1 MEKDQIVKH
10 FTKFIYPF
18 RYSAGASDLSRVK
31 IVNAKGKESFP
42 FKMFGQRSE
51 NLRKGIAELLMP
63 DGGTAKIADCFELDY
78 DSRSCF
84 GLPQRKTEFM
94 SFYSRK
100 DSGKAYGVAITDV
113 RIYLFES
120 EVGFIDIECQ
130 YKSRDIKDFVD
141 GNYFICEIKS
151 EDNLFDYERRT
162 GKDESEKISFTMYG
176 LIEKLLKYVDGV
188 KDIKKDCFPEF
199 KEDKGIIYSYLLTGS
214 KPVDLEKLLFTLRRN
229 YKDTYKVPYDN
240 DISDDP
246 YIKRQFENSYWTM
259 SFNGAVNLSY
269 LTGDEV
275 TDSFFADNFYSKLH
289 GTYFSLFLH
298 VLHQRFAMMK
308 YMGDMGQLDTLCN
321 DYYIMKKELKA
332 AEDYNAK
339 AARLKYRAFFK
350 LPSSVE
356 HVNDYFNLLY
366 RTFRV
371 NELKQSFS
379 NDIEALTDICKTY
392 VERIK
397 ARDDKIASKRK
408 KKIEIFVSSLGTLV
422 AVGTLLDS
430 YWGLLEKLMGNRV
443 DFWSAQILVFLGA
456 LLVPVVTVIVDVVY
470 RIKEICKITN
480 DLKDELKENL
490 VEPDNVRKKRKKLI
504 K

>member
-1 MEKDQIVKH
+1 M
-10 FTKFIYPF
+10 
-18 RYSAGASDLSRVK
+18 
-31 IVNAKGKESFP
+31 
-42 FKMFGQRSE
+42 
-51 NLRKGIAELLMP
+51 
-63 DGGTAKIADCFELDY
+63 
-78 DSRSCF
+78 
-84 GLPQRKTEFM
+84 
-94 SFYSRK
+94 
-100 DSGKAYGVAITDV
+100 
-113 RIYLFES
+113 
-120 EVGFIDIECQ
+120 
-130 YKSRDIKDFVD
+130 
-141 GNYFICEIKS
+141 
-151 EDNLFDYERRT
+151 
-162 GKDESEKISFTMYG
+162 
-176 LIEKLLKYVDGV
+176 
-188 KDIKKDCFPEF
+188 
-199 KEDKGIIYSYLLTGS
+199 
-214 KPVDLEKLLFTLRRN
+214 EKLLFTLRRN

-269 LTGDEV
+269 LTGDGV
-275 TDSFFADNFYSKLH
+275 TDSFFGDNFYSKLH
-289 GTYFSLFLH
+289 DTYFSLFLH

-371 NELKQSFS
+371 NELKQSFF

-470 RIKEICKITN
+470 RIKEICKITK
-480 DLKDELKENL
+480 DLKDELEENL
-490 VEPDNVRKKRKKLI
+490 VESDKVRKKRKKLI
-504 K
+504 NR